1 MPSVFAV
8 NKDTFCPVY
17 DTVKIGAAAVEYKK
31 LFYHWGDGKIDTVMA
46 GDGMHKY
53 QSGASYTI
61 RVLSS
66 NGVCTDTMYT
76 KTIFLKTK
84 PNVTISGNAYI
95 CGSIPTL
102 LTGTSGGSSQWYRNG
117 SIISGANS
125 NTYFTATP
133 GLYNMIKTNLNG
145 CYDSASSSKPLLQGQ
160 ADTSSFTVKICD
172 NAFYLWNGVNRHIA
186 GVYPD
191 TFLNF
196 MGCDSIVQL
205 KLIVNRTDTS
215 SYDLSLCE
223 NQFFVWNGMSQKAT
237 AGIYVDTFLNVFGCD
252 SIVTM
257 RLRVNSIA
265 TSTFTQ
271 SICSGESYF
280 WNGIAQT
287 VAGNYLD
294 TFQTTLGCDSIVTL
308 HLVVNPTSS
317 SSFTQSI
324 CKGKS
329 YLWNGIAQTVAGNY
343 LDTFQN
349 AFGCDSIV
357 TLNLM
362 MNPISSFTRKD
373 TILSTQTISFNGMSL
388 TSSGTYLDTL
398 VNSFGCDSF
407 LTLIL
412 TVNPVLGISSL
423 NPVKVEIFPNPAR
436 EILYIHSDVL
446 KATSSILRIY
456 SEDGKLVYDQVRR
469 ERMNPISIPLTAW
482 SRGIYILEIQNES
495 EITKKRFVIEK

>member
-1 MPSVFAV
+1 
-8 NKDTFCPVY
+8 
-17 DTVKIGAAAVEYKK
+17 
-31 LFYHWGDGKIDTVMA
+31 
-46 GDGMHKY
+46 
-53 QSGASYTI
+53 
-61 RVLSS
+61 
-66 NGVCTDTMYT
+66 
-76 KTIFLKTK
+76 
-84 PNVTISGNAYI
+84 
-95 CGSIPTL
+95 
-102 LTGTSGGSSQWYRNG
+102 
-117 SIISGANS
+117 
-125 NTYFTATP
+125 
-133 GLYNMIKTNLNG
+133 MIKTNLNG

-280 WNGIAQT
+280 
-287 VAGNYLD
+287 
-294 TFQTTLGCDSIVTL
+294 
-308 HLVVNPTSS
+308 
-317 SSFTQSI
+317 
-324 CKGKS
+324 
-329 YLWNGIAQTVAGNY
+329 WNGIAQTVAGNY